1 MKRLAIYMFYD
12 AAGVVD
18 EYVIYK
24 LKKLREHVEMIVV
37 VANGVV
43 TPEGR
48 AQLSLVADVVHV
60 RENYGFDV
68 WAYRDGL
75 VNVIGWEK
83 LTRFDEVL
91 LLNYTFYAPIFP
103 FKEMFD
109 RMSTHD
115 VDFWGITGFRG
126 PVPNGLTGE
135 GTLPFHIQSHFIAVR
150 RRLFC
155 SRQFRNYWEEMP
167 AITSYIDSILK
178 HEVRFTEYF
187 SDMGYRY
194 SVYADPMRY
203 QDVHPALNAID
214 LLLEDRIPILKRR
227 PFFHDPLYLDQQCVD
242 LERVMDI
249 VHSKSDYDTSLIWR
263 DMTRAA
269 KPRDLYTNASL
280 LQIFPNEP
288 PSGPAPQS
296 RIAVLAHAYY
306 PKLLGEVMAYAENI
320 PQPFDVFVT
329 TADEDKKAE
338 VEDWFSKNTGNYSLK
353 EVRVVP
359 NRGRDVSAHLI
370 GLRDVVLTG
379 GYDYICRL
387 HSKVS
392 PQDPFAMA
400 RHFKEHLYE
409 NLLGS
414 SGYVARL
421 LAHFEANPTLGM
433 VMPPV
438 IHQGYPTLGHA
449 WFTNRPGAV
458 EWAKKLG
465 ISVQF
470 DDDTPLAAYGSMY
483 WYRPAALRKLF
494 EFPFTWEDFPE
505 EPHYGDGRLPHI
517 LERLIAYTAFG
528 SGYTVHCALTTRNA
542 AKGYV
547 KLEYKL
553 QRMVGDQNR
562 QKQTAPLPLPQLK
575 DFVRSRMAAQPHG
588 LAWVTKS
595 YRAIRAGYHFAKKL
609 GAR

>member
-1 MKRLAIYMFYD
+1 MKRLAVYMFYD
-12 AAGVVD
+12 SAGVVAD
-18 EYVIYK
+18 YVIHK
-24 LKKLREHVEMIVV
+24 LKKLRDHVETIVV
-37 VANGVV
+37 VANG
-43 TPEGR
+43 
-48 AQLSLVADVVHV
+48 QLTADGKARLSTVADTVHV
-60 RENYGFDV
+60 RENFGFDV

-75 VNVIGWEK
+75 VNVVGWEK
-83 LTRFDEVL
+83 LTRYDELL

-135 GTLPFHIQSHFIAVR
+135 GILPFHIQSHFIAVR

-167 AITSYIDSILK
+167 PITSYIDSILK
-178 HEVRFTEYF
+178 HEVRFTEHF
-187 SDMGYRY
+187 EAMGYRY

-214 LLLEDRIPILKRR
+214 QLLDDRIPILKRR

-242 LERVMDI
+242 LDRVMEL
-249 VHSKSDYDTSLIWR
+249 VKKKSDFDTSLVWK
-263 DMTRAA
+263 DMTRVA
-269 KPRDLYTNASL
+269 KPRDLYTNATL
-280 LQIFPNEP
+280 LQVMPDEAP
-288 PSGPAPQS
+288 PTPPPAR
-296 RIAVLAHAYY
+296 RIAVLAHAYF
-306 PKLLGEVMAYAENI
+306 PALLGELMSYAANI
-320 PQPFDVFVT
+320 PQPFDVYVT
-329 TADEDKKAE
+329 TSDETKKAE
-338 VEDWFSKNTGNYSLK
+338 VEAWFAKNPGRYTLK
-353 EVRVVP
+353 EARVVT

-379 GYDYICRL
+379 GYDYLCRL

-400 RHFKEHLYE
+400 RHFKEHLFE
-409 NLLGS
+409 NLLAGP
-414 SGYVARL
+414 GYVARL
-421 LAHFEANPTLGM
+421 LSHFEANPTVGM
-433 VMPPV
+433 IMPPV

-449 WFTNRPGAV
+449 WFTNRPGAAQ
-458 EWAKKLG
+458 WAKKIG
-465 ISVQF
+465 IDVAF

-483 WYRPAALRKLF
+483 WYRPAALKKLF
-494 EFPFTWEDFPE
+494 AYPFTWDDFPQ
-505 EPHYGDGRLPHI
+505 EPDYGDGRLPHI
-517 LERLIAYTAFG
+517 LERLIAYTAFS
-528 SGYTVHCALTTRNA
+528 SGFTVHCALTTKNA
-542 AKGYV
+542 AKSYV

-553 QRMVGDQNR
+553 QRMIGDQNR
-562 QKQTAPLPLPQLK
+562 LKHTAPLPLPQLK
-575 DFVRSRMAAQPHG
+575 EFVRSRMQAQPHG

-609 GAR
+609 RAP